1 MEERMRTVGIYYAFW
16 THEWEADFLPFVPK
30 VRQLG
35 FDQLEVNGGSIA
47 RMSAAERATLASRAK
62 DLGVK
67 LSYGIGLPADHD
79 VSSLDEGVRK
89 AGLAFMRRMID
100 AVGDMGGG
108 TICGTVHSCWPATLP
123 KGATDKRPYRDQSL
137 RSVRE
142 LVKPAEDRG
151 VTLLVE
157 VINRFE
163 QFLLN
168 TSAEAVAYC
177 EEVNSPGCRILLDT
191 FHLNIEEDSIGGAIR
206 HAGKYLKELH
216 LGETNRKPPGLG
228 RMPWAEIRQAL
239 DDVRFEGALVMEPFI
254 MTGGQVGRDV
264 GVWRE
269 LMEKPDLDALAKAS
283 CAFVR
288 KALT

>member
-1 MEERMRTVGIYYAFW
+1 MRTVGIYYAFW
-16 THEWEADFLPFVPK
+16 TQEWEADFLPFVPK
-30 VRQLG
+30 VKQLG
-35 FDQLEVNGGSIA
+35 FDQLEVNGGTVA
-47 RMSAAERATLASRAK
+47 RMSPAERTALGSAAR
-62 DLGVK
+62 DQGVK
-67 LSYGIGLPADHD
+67 LSYGIGLPADYD
-79 VSSLDEGVRK
+79 LSSLDEGVRRN
-89 AGLAFMRRMID
+89 GLGLMRKMID

-123 KGATDKRPYRDQSL
+123 RGAKDKRPYLDQSL
-137 RSVRE
+137 RSMRE

-168 TSAEAVAYC
+168 TSEEAVAYC
-177 EEVNSPGCRILLDT
+177 DEIASPGCRILLDT

-206 HAGKYLKELH
+206 HAARYLKELH

-239 DDVRFEGALVMEPFI
+239 DDARFDGALVMEPFI
-254 MTGGQVGRDV
+254 RPGGQVGRDV

-269 LMEKPDLDALAKAS
+269 LMPAPDLDALAKAS
-283 CAFVR
+283 CAFVKR
-288 KALT
+288 TLV

>member
-1 MEERMRTVGIYYAFW
+1 MRSVGIYYAFW
-16 THEWEADFLPFVPK
+16 THEWEAEFLPFVPK
-30 VRQLG
+30 VKALG
-35 FDQLEVNGGSIA
+35 FDQLEVNGGTIA
-47 RMSAAERATLASRAK
+47 RMSAGERAALASAAR
-62 DLGVK
+62 DQGVR
-67 LSYGIGLPADHD
+67 LSYGIGLPADLD
-79 VSSLDEGVRK
+79 LSSLDEGVRGN
-89 AGLAFMRRMID
+89 GLGFMRRMID

-123 KGATDKRPYRDQSL
+123 KGAKDKRPYRDQSL

-177 EEVNSPGCRILLDT
+177 DEVNSPACRILLDT

-206 HAGKYLKELH
+206 HAEKYLKELH

-228 RMPWAEIRQAL
+228 RMPWAEIKQAL
-239 DDVRFEGALVMEPFI
+239 DDVRFDGALVMEPFI
-254 MTGGQVGRDV
+254 MTGGSVGRDV

-269 LMEKPDLDALAKAS
+269 LIDRPDLDALARAS
-283 CAFVR
+283 CAFVKR
-288 KALT
+288 TLV